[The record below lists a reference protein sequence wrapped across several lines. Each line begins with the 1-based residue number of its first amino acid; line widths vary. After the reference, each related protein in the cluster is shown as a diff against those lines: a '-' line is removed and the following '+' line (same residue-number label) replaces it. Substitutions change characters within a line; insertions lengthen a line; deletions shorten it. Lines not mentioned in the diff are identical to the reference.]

1 LSSFG
6 HTLTLKI
13 SGAKSRGGVQLQLL
27 QLGIGLGLVVWD
39 FLLGALSL
47 EKGALSL
54 GYLLGLVL
62 LPESFYLSK
71 VTVLGGGCVP
81 MVG

>member
-1 LSSFG
+1 
-6 HTLTLKI
+6 
-13 SGAKSRGGVQLQLL
+13 VQLQRL
-27 QLGIGLGLVVWD
+27 QLGIGLGLWFWD

>member
-1 LSSFG
+1 VRS
-6 HTLTLKI
+6 
-13 SGAKSRGGVQLQLL
+13 
-27 QLGIGLGLVVWD
+27 
-39 FLLGALSL
+39 
-47 EKGALSL
+47 LSL

-71 VTVLGGGCVP
+71 VKVLGGGFVP

>member
-1 LSSFG
+1 
-6 HTLTLKI
+6 
-13 SGAKSRGGVQLQLL
+13 
-27 QLGIGLGLVVWD
+27 VVWD

-47 EKGALSL
+47 EKGVPSL

-62 LPESFYLSK
+62 LPKSFYLSK
-71 VTVLGGGCVP
+71 VMMLGGGCVP

>member
-1 LSSFG
+1 M
-6 HTLTLKI
+6 
-13 SGAKSRGGVQLQLL
+13 
-27 QLGIGLGLVVWD
+27 VWD

-71 VTVLGGGCVP
+71 VTVLGGGCVL

>member
-1 LSSFG
+1 MVL
-6 HTLTLKI
+6 
-13 SGAKSRGGVQLQLL
+13 
-27 QLGIGLGLVVWD
+27 D

>member
-1 LSSFG
+1 
-6 HTLTLKI
+6 
-13 SGAKSRGGVQLQLL
+13 
-27 QLGIGLGLVVWD
+27 VVWD
-39 FLLGALSL
+39 VLLGALPL

-54 GYLLGLVL
+54 SLGYPLDLVL

-71 VTVLGGGCVP
+71 VMVVEGGCMP